1 MRYQSI
7 IRFLEYAH
15 IEYNVPQEFNLSR
28 AKKLVNAEFA
38 MQPDGIIEIETFSY
52 TKQDLLTELERTDF
66 IQRLENHKRIWENKS
81 LLDLLEK
88 DKIDLTQRPSWF
100 HLAYA
105 PHFTA
110 YVSEY
115 FAPVFDRIMRA
126 ILAKN
131 NLHNAAIWLDYFP
144 FIAAENEEEA
154 LRSTRLYL
162 NEVVKFFKNL
172 NDESYKTREG
182 ELYMWH
188 NSNWSAFFN
197 KLPDS
202 LLGYVD
208 EIISAIIN
216 FTVRIQ
222 KSNRTMC
229 YELSKEM
236 LLVNNANFSLQQ
248 LVRSNHETYKKNY
261 ESRTVKGQ
269 FNSVNYIYIL
279 IVVIFWVARFLMSNS
294 SSEKNNDVS
303 YNEEKTVATT
313 TAPAT
318 IQEES
323 NLSNEDNNQF
333 SNQRDVFLKAYSK
346 KTKTGGLQPID
357 FKRLSTIPFKPG
369 RVYLFVESNNSGTLS
384 LDTMGFENLTTKN
397 IIVDIIWGGNVYHHD
412 LAPNSFIGFA
422 MAKDKNMDFVFD
434 FGSAYPN
441 KDDGSQFQEY
451 DQYIHLRKD
460 NKAPYN
466 QLRSELGSPNELPYL
481 LHSQLKELPVF
492 IKIKENMDQV
502 YFDIQSKAQAVN
514 VNTSST

>member
-15 IEYNVPQEFNLSR
+15 IDYNVPQDFNLSR
-28 AKKLVNAEFA
+28 AKKLVNAEFS
-38 MQPDGIIEIETFSY
+38 MQPDGIIGIETFSY
-52 TKQDLLTELERTDF
+52 TKQDLLTELERSDF

-105 PHFTA
+105 PHFKE

-222 KSNRTMC
+222 KSNRNMC

-236 LLVNNANFSLQQ
+236 LLVNNANFSLKQ

-261 ESRTVKGQ
+261 ESRTIKGQ

-303 YNEEKTVATT
+303 YNDQKPVTATS
-313 TAPAT
+313 APT
-318 IQEES
+318 QTQEEAE
-323 NLSNEDNNQF
+323 LSNEANNQF
-333 SNQRDVFLKAYSK
+333 SNQRNAFLKAYQK
-346 KTKTGGLQPID
+346 KAKTGFHSID
-357 FKRLSTIPFKPG
+357 LNRLASIPFKASK
-369 RVYLFVESNNSGTLS
+369 VYLFVEGNNNGTLS
-384 LDTMGFENLTTKN
+384 LDTMGFENLTSKN

-422 MAKDKNMDFVFD
+422 LAKDKNMDLIFD
-434 FGSAYPN
+434 FTAENTLS
-441 KDDGSQFQEY
+441 DTSSQFQEY
-451 DQYIHLRKD
+451 DQYIHFRKD
-460 NKAPYN
+460 NEAPYN
-466 QLRSELGSPNELPYL
+466 NIQSELGSPNELPYL
-481 LHSQLKELPVF
+481 LHSQLKGLPVF
-492 IKIKENMDQV
+492 IKINENMDKI
-502 YFDIQSKAQAVN
+502 YFDIQTEAKAVN
-514 VNTSST
+514 VNTASI